1 MITTKHLI
9 ETQIPYHIRESNPL
23 FIKFLEYYYEFQEQ
37 SKLTAIIQDVLNIGN
52 ADLTEEYF
60 LNNLFE
66 ELKILPTDIYA
77 NKRLIANH
85 IYDVYK
91 SKGTLDGIR
100 LLIKVITNADS
111 IINLPYDN
119 VLRASDGIWSQENFI
134 TSSTVLG
141 SLPSDVNSIQIKTN
155 DIVNTVFV
163 TRKEIIN
170 QSLVRFYYKTSV
182 NIKPTLNDYI
192 YINNDLTTLYQ
203 GKVDLS
209 PNRIFVQSG
218 GKNWQLGQVIIF
230 PGSIKDTI
238 AKVSKLGP
246 NGSIEKLDIIQY
258 GYNHSVNASL
268 DISPYGAR
276 PLNARY
282 TIDSVVTSPNVKTY
296 TLKVYDGTIGIDES
310 ITGTQTGLNADPY
323 FLSDYNSSND
333 YNGNTTISIQNSS
346 SIDYTNS
353 DSSITIEEW
362 LESRA
367 TLVLVFD
374 TYSKLPGK
382 WLNDN
387 SQISNEYTVLQD
399 NRYYQL
405 NSYEIESDARPES
418 YLNTAYLAH
427 PAGIALY
434 TKQILSDNIHRTS
447 NITSSVS

>member
-23 FIKFLEYYYEFQEQ
+23 FIKFLEYYYEFQEY
-37 SKLTAIIQDVLNIGN
+37 SKLTEIIQDVLNVGN
-52 ADLTEEYF
+52 YDLTEEYF

-66 ELKILPTDIYA
+66 ELKILPNDIYA

-91 SKGTLDGIR
+91 SKGTHDGIR
-100 LLIKVITNADS
+100 LLIKIITNVDS

-119 VLRASDGIWSQENFI
+119 VLKASDGIWSQENFI
-134 TSSTVLG
+134 TSSTFLG
-141 SLPSDVNSIQIKTN
+141 TVPVNVDSIQIKTN
-155 DIVNTVFV
+155 DIINNVFV
-163 TRKEIIN
+163 TRQEVID
-170 QSLVRFYYKTSV
+170 QSTVRFYYKPNKDIHPS
-182 NIKPTLNDYI
+182 LNDFI
-192 YINNDLTTLYQ
+192 YIRNDSNILYQ

-209 PNRIFVQSG
+209 PNRIHVQTG
-218 GKNWQLGQVIIF
+218 GKNWQLGQVIVF
-230 PGSIKDTI
+230 PGNGKDTI
-238 AKVSKLGP
+238 AKVSKLGI

-258 GYNHSVNASL
+258 GYGHSVNASL

-282 TIDSVVTSPNVKTY
+282 TIDYVVTAPNVKTY
-296 TLKVYDGTIGIDES
+296 TLKIYDGTIGSNETIIGIES
-310 ITGTQTGLNADPY
+310 GLSADPY
-323 FLSDYNSSND
+323 FLSDYNLTND
-333 YNGNTTISIQNSS
+333 YNGNVVLSVQNSS
-346 SIDYTNS
+346 SIDTS
-353 DSSITIEEW
+353 DNSSITIEEW
-362 LESRA
+362 LESKA
-367 TLVLVFD
+367 TLILVFD

-387 SQISNEYTVLQD
+387 SQLSNEYTVLQD

-405 NSYEIESDARPES
+405 NSYEIESIAEPS
-418 YLNTAYLAH
+418 TYMSTALLAH

-434 TKQILSDNIHRTS
+434 TKQILTDKINRTT